1 MSKSQSTAIDL
12 FCGAGGASC
21 GIDAAGFD
29 LKAAIDTDKDA
40 LDTHARNLDGYTI
53 NHDLTDV
60 QTDILPTSATTPDYV
75 HGSPPCQGF
84 STANDNRDADDARN
98 SMVFSFINWI
108 DTLQPKVVTM
118 ENVTGMI
125 TIQTGFMDTI
135 REAFSDIGYAMRWKT
150 LNAADYGIPQ
160 TRKRVFTIAYRD
172 DVSSPRRWFPAPT
185 HAETPTQTLDGK
197 ELSQWV
203 TVQDAIGDLSY
214 NAETKT
220 QRVTSTSTWKGP
232 YEPAGTISPN
242 GNYLRVQNHESM
254 NSDSDKLAQIE
265 PGTAESITMSR
276 VAADQPSHTIVA
288 AKAAPPAHYRGQVA
302 NYEPRESTETQP
314 FEWEYNQPSTTI
326 CEARLDDR
334 NRKGDS
340 SRYESARRLTVR
352 ECARLQSFPDWFVF
366 DGTKTSQYQ
375 QVGNAVPPLLQK
387 QIAEHLLE
395 FIS

>member
-1 MSKSQSTAIDL
+1 MSELQPIAIDL

-29 LKAAIDTDKDA
+29 LKAAIDTNKDA
-40 LDTHARNLDGYTI
+40 LDTHATNLDGYTI
-53 NHDLTDV
+53 NHDLTDIDP
-60 QTDILPTSATTPDYV
+60 DILPVSAQSPDYI

-84 STANDNRDADDARN
+84 STANDNRSIDDSRN
-98 SMVFSFINWI
+98 SLVFTFSDWVAE
-108 DTLQPKVVTM
+108 LEPKFVTM
-118 ENVTGMI
+118 ENVTGMTSI
-125 TIQTGFMDTI
+125 TTGFMD
-135 REAFSDIGYAMRWKT
+135 RVKKSFQDIGYDVKWKV
-150 LNAADYGIPQ
+150 LNAADYGVPQ
-160 TRKRVFTIAYRD
+160 TRKRVFTIAMHEDLRTP
-172 DVSSPRRWFPAPT
+172 SRWFPSPT
-185 HAETPTQTLDGK
+185 HTETPTQTLDGK
-197 ELSQWV
+197 KLPQWV

-220 QRVTSTSTWKGP
+220 QGVTSTSTWKGP
-232 YEPAGTISPN
+232 YEPAGTISPS

-302 NYEPRESTETQP
+302 NYEPRSSTETEP

-334 NRKGDS
+334 NRRSDS

-387 QIAEHLLE
+387 QIAEYLLE
-395 FIS
+395 FFS